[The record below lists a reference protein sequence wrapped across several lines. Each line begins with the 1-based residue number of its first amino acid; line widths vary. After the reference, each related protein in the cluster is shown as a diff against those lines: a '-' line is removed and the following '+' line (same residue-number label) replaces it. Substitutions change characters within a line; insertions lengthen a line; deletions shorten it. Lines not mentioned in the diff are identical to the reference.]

1 MLNNLLQLSAGKQ
14 SLCRVCPTFDQCAYG
29 CRCLD
34 QDGHWKPVRKTT
46 TFLTTKM
53 ALYQQFQLRCGGSHE
68 HCPLEGHAKG
78 SECEPS
84 TWRTISLPLPPFW
97 LLLFW
102 PLRFRRS
109 WTLSAP
115 SSIAAPPAVPERRE
129 VPTLDPALASLYE
142 PARPG
147 EDFLVQRR
155 RHERSEV
162 NVLLQVF
169 GRAPNPLRD
178 QARASSYAAPPTDDA
193 ESFSQVFEVSDL
205 DASQLPVGWT
215 VDSDG
220 NLQLTDTTSDFWEV
234 RAGCLL
240 RHHVV
245 PRRSTVDVNA
255 FKDVPIEPNLL
266 DPIRTTVMKQP
277 DRQIEVL
284 NDDGTEKRISKL
296 AWTGTT
302 VFQINGEARR
312 ELCMFSCHYAKKM
325 GREVKTQ
332 MMRQQRKK
340 DKKAVRTFSSQTC
353 SLSSRKMQ
361 DASKLL

>member
-178 QARASSYAAPPTDDA
+178 QARASPYAAPPTDDA

-234 RAGCLL
+234 RAGCTMWF
-240 RHHVV
+240 HVA
-245 PRRSTVDVNA
+245 PPST
-255 FKDVPIEPNLL
+255 
-266 DPIRTTVMKQP
+266 
-277 DRQIEVL
+277 
-284 NDDGTEKRISKL
+284 
-296 AWTGTT
+296 
-302 VFQINGEARR
+302 
-312 ELCMFSCHYAKKM
+312 
-325 GREVKTQ
+325 
-332 MMRQQRKK
+332 
-340 DKKAVRTFSSQTC
+340 
-353 SLSSRKMQ
+353 
-361 DASKLL
+361 